1 VIIITA
7 WAAAVHSEWFNQQP
21 VTLLYGTSSL
31 TVLYCCCLVA
41 VGIIPVVESTH
52 HWSSAQVTT
61 REWCD

>member
-1 VIIITA
+1 
-7 WAAAVHSEWFNQQP
+7 
-21 VTLLYGTSSL
+21 LLYGTSSL